1 MKSLKD
7 IWYSDEYKQ
16 LREQYSDRLCFICFG
31 GSYAYGTN
39 IENSDIDIRGVML
52 PTIDELIGLKK
63 FYQKEDSQSDT
74 VFYEF
79 NKFVKLCMENNP
91 NILEMLHCREY
102 IIFNDIGKKL
112 LDIADM
118 FLSKRSYITFNG
130 YAVSQLRRVENYL
143 AQTEYT
149 QAEKNKH
156 IKQTMDVAI
165 DKLSQS
171 NELFAS
177 GAFKVNLLDD
187 NIYIDCD
194 IKNARIDLVRASFN
208 DLLTIEKTY
217 NKLGQRNNKKD
228 AAHLCKHIMHLFRLI
243 LMCCDI
249 LKEHTFETYREHDRE
264 YLLSIRNGRYLVN
277 NELTQDFTTDLN
289 SLQARMEQYNK
300 ESTLRDKC
308 DFNAINDFVTDCNS
322 KIINNTVIKYK
333 EPLYQVNL

>member
-39 IENSDIDIRGVML
+39 IESSDIDIRGVML

-112 LDIADM
+112 LDIA
-118 FLSKRSYITFNG
+118 
-130 YAVSQLRRVENYL
+130 E
-143 AQTEYT
+143 
-149 QAEKNKH
+149 
-156 IKQTMDVAI
+156 
-165 DKLSQS
+165 
-171 NELFAS
+171 
-177 GAFKVNLLDD
+177 
-187 NIYIDCD
+187 
-194 IKNARIDLVRASFN
+194 
-208 DLLTIEKTY
+208 
-217 NKLGQRNNKKD
+217 
-228 AAHLCKHIMHLFRLI
+228 
-243 LMCCDI
+243 
-249 LKEHTFETYREHDRE
+249 
-264 YLLSIRNGRYLVN
+264 
-277 NELTQDFTTDLN
+277 
-289 SLQARMEQYNK
+289 
-300 ESTLRDKC
+300 RDKC

>member
-7 IWYSDEYKQ
+7 IWYRDEYKQ

-39 IENSDIDIRGVML
+39 IESSDIDIRGVML

-112 LDIADM
+112 LDI
-118 FLSKRSYITFNG
+118 
-130 YAVSQLRRVENYL
+130 
-143 AQTEYT
+143 TE
-149 QAEKNKH
+149 
-156 IKQTMDVAI
+156 
-165 DKLSQS
+165 
-171 NELFAS
+171 
-177 GAFKVNLLDD
+177 
-187 NIYIDCD
+187 
-194 IKNARIDLVRASFN
+194 
-208 DLLTIEKTY
+208 
-217 NKLGQRNNKKD
+217 
-228 AAHLCKHIMHLFRLI
+228 
-243 LMCCDI
+243 
-249 LKEHTFETYREHDRE
+249 
-264 YLLSIRNGRYLVN
+264 
-277 NELTQDFTTDLN
+277 
-289 SLQARMEQYNK
+289 
-300 ESTLRDKC
+300 RDKC

-322 KIINNTVIKYK
+322 KIINNTIIKYK